1 MLSAGCLRAGKRRA
15 ARRGQLNLKKRLKT
29 LSAEYD
35 LDDASQRDD
44 LSERAVWILLGLL
57 LVWSFGLRLWDAS
70 VGLNVGRFWDERYG
84 LFNIGSL
91 LRGGGLRP
99 VNGFHPSL
107 SYLPQAAVLWVSDQL
122 HEWTGNPI
130 FEVFA
135 RRGFTST
142 TYFLC
147 RLTQVVMGCLTLLMT
162 FVVGRRLAGSR
173 VGLLAAFLLSIV
185 PWHIRQ
191 SVIYKPDI
199 LLVLTT
205 LTAFYLSMRAVSR
218 PSLGS
223 YLAAGAAIG
232 LALAS
237 KFNAGPIAIPLTV
250 AALWLA
256 RQDRRHLLW
265 LVSAGATS
273 VVVFL
278 ALNPY
283 VLLEPD
289 IYRRSFAKTLRDY
302 ERKGEVRGGG
312 SHLNQL
318 VHCVQSL
325 LSREFHGKIV
335 GSLGLVGM
343 VAATV
348 NGLRRHRGSLQ
359 ALYWV
364 MLVSYVVGYVVIYA
378 LTTANPSAHNW
389 LTLTPFVALAAAWML
404 VEAWRWAAGH
414 FQLLARPWVARTAV
428 VVFVVLLASTA
439 NSYVYRV
446 AVPPTANIA
455 GRKFVNSV
463 EDVEA
468 RLVYSEV
475 RIRRVAMREGRETR
489 AVVRRGPLHEVAAA
503 ELDTADAEIFAQS
516 WLEDEEVGEFYR
528 WRMERVPPDR
538 VTMIEPSP
546 FRVRGP
552 ALVLVTHPLALRG
565 ELEEGQWVLQGT
577 APPTYGLRLPESRT
591 GGRLVS
597 LDFSLPSH
605 EGGRADARI
614 VGDETDWNTIPY
626 RVGKRRSFHTTPRF
640 PLDSETRL
648 VLDVPADYVVPEEIS
663 FELRR
668 WNGANVP
675 TDISSKPKT
684 QSQEKRSPTLP

>member
-1 MLSAGCLRAGKRRA
+1 LTTPA
-15 ARRGQLNLKKRLKT
+15 AEN
-29 LSAEYD
+29 D
-35 LDDASQRDD
+35 LGDLFEQNDLSQRT
-44 LSERAVWILLGLL
+44 VWILLCLL

-84 LFNIGSL
+84 LFNIASL

-122 HEWTGNPI
+122 HELTGNPV

-147 RLTQVVMGCLTLLMT
+147 RSTQVVMGCLTLVMT
-162 FVVGRRLAGSR
+162 FVIGRRLAGSR

-205 LTAFYLSMRAVSR
+205 LIAFYLSMRAVSR
-218 PSLGS
+218 PSLWS

-232 LALAS
+232 LALSS

-256 RQDRRHLLW
+256 RQDKRHLLW

-318 VHCVQSL
+318 VHCVESL
-325 LSREFHGKIV
+325 LSKEFHGKIL
-335 GSLGLVGM
+335 GSLGLAGM
-343 VAATV
+343 VTATV
-348 NGLRRHRGSLQ
+348 TGLRKHRGSLQ
-359 ALYWV
+359 TLYWV

-389 LTLTPFVALAAAWML
+389 LPLTPFVALSTAWML
-404 VEAWRWAAGH
+404 VESWRLACGRI
-414 FQLLARPWVARTAV
+414 QLLAKPWVARTAV
-428 VVFVVLLASTA
+428 VVFIALLASTA

-446 AVPPTANIA
+446 AVPQTANIA
-455 GRKFVNSV
+455 GRKFVKSV
-463 EDVEA
+463 EDLEG
-468 RLVYSEV
+468 RLVYSEI
-475 RIRRVAMREGRETR
+475 RIRRVAVRERRETR
-489 AVVRRGPLHEVAAA
+489 AVVRRGPLDQVSAA
-503 ELDTADAEIFAQS
+503 ELDTADAEIFVQS
-516 WLEDEEVGEFYR
+516 WLEDERLGDFYR
-528 WRMERVPPDR
+528 QRLERVPPER

-552 ALVLVTHPLALRG
+552 ALVLVTHPLEREG
-565 ELEEGQWVLQGT
+565 ELVKGQWVLQG
-577 APPTYGLRLPESRT
+577 AEPPTYGLRVSGTQPS
-591 GGRLVS
+591 GQLVS

-605 EGGRADARI
+605 QGARAEAR
-614 VGDETDWNTIPY
+614 VVSDKADHRTIPY

-640 PLDSETRL
+640 PLGSETRL
-648 VLDVPADYVVPEEIS
+648 VLEVPAGYGEPEEIS
-663 FELRR
+663 FELRG
-668 WNGANVP
+668 WGEAKASAEIA
-675 TDISSKPKT
+675 TSPKT
-684 QSQEKRSPTLP
+684 QSQENRSPTRP

>member
-1 MLSAGCLRAGKRRA
+1 M
-15 ARRGQLNLKKRLKT
+15 
-29 LSAEYD
+29 
-35 LDDASQRDD
+35 
-44 LSERAVWILLGLL
+44 
-57 LVWSFGLRLWDAS
+57 RLWDAS

-122 HEWTGNPI
+122 HELTGNPI

-147 RLTQVVMGCLTLLMT
+147 RLTQVVMGCLSLVMT
-162 FVVGRRLAGSR
+162 FVIGRRLAGSR

-205 LTAFYLSMRAVSR
+205 LIAFYLSMRAVSR
-218 PSLGS
+218 PSLWS

-232 LALAS
+232 LALSS

-256 RQDRRHLLW
+256 RQDKRHLLW

-318 VHCVQSL
+318 VHCVESL
-325 LSREFHGKIV
+325 LSKEFHGKIL
-335 GSLGLVGM
+335 GSLGLAGM
-343 VAATV
+343 VTATV
-348 NGLRRHRGSLQ
+348 TGLRKHRGSLQ
-359 ALYWV
+359 TLYWV

-389 LTLTPFVALAAAWML
+389 LTLTPFVALSAAWLL
-404 VEAWRWAAGH
+404 VEGWRWAAGR
-414 FQLLARPWVARTAV
+414 FRLLARPWVARTAA
-428 VVFVVLLASTA
+428 VVFVALLASTA

-446 AVPPTANIA
+446 AVPPTASIA
-455 GRKFVNSV
+455 GRKFVNGV
-463 EDVEA
+463 DDLEG

-475 RIRRVAMREGRETR
+475 RIRRMAMRERRETR
-489 AVVRRGPLHEVAAA
+489 AFVRRGPLDQVPVV
-503 ELDTADAEIFAQS
+503 ELDAADAEVFKQS
-516 WLEDEEVGEFYR
+516 WLEDERLGDFYR
-528 WRMERVPPDR
+528 QRLERVPPEQ
-538 VTMIEPSP
+538 VIMIDSSP

-552 ALVLVTHPLALRG
+552 ALVLVSHPHKRVGVQERG
-565 ELEEGQWVLQGT
+565 QLVLQSL
-577 APPTYGLRLPESRT
+577 APPTYELRLPEVEPI
-591 GGRLVS
+591 GRLLS
-597 LDFSLPSH
+597 LDFSLASH
-605 EGGRADARI
+605 QGVRAEARI
-614 VGDETDWNTIPY
+614 VTGDADLGTVTY
-626 RVGKRRSFHTTPRF
+626 RVGKRRSFHTTPRI
-640 PLDSETRL
+640 PLASETRL
-648 VLDVPADYVVPEEIS
+648 VLDVAADYAAPEEIP
-663 FELRR
+663 FELRWWGETKDR
-668 WNGANVP
+668 
-675 TDISSKPKT
+675 TDITTSPRT

>member
-1 MLSAGCLRAGKRRA
+1 MT
-15 ARRGQLNLKKRLKT
+15 T
-29 LSAEYD
+29 LSAEHD
-35 LDDASQRDD
+35 LDATQQDD
-44 LSERAVWILLGLL
+44 LSQRTVWILLGLL

-70 VGLNVGRFWDERYG
+70 VGLNMGRFWDERYG
-84 LFNIGSL
+84 LYNIDSL

-107 SYLPQAAVLWVSDQL
+107 SYLPQAAVLWLSEQL
-122 HEWTGNPI
+122 HELTGNPI

-142 TYFLC
+142 TYLLC
-147 RLTQVVMGCLTLLMT
+147 RLTQVVMGCLSLFMT
-162 FVVGRRLAGSR
+162 FVIGRRLAGSR

-199 LLVLTT
+199 LLLLTT
-205 LTAFYLSMRAVSR
+205 LIAFYLSMRAVGR

-232 LALAS
+232 LALSS

-250 AALWLA
+250 AALWMA

-302 ERKGEVRGGG
+302 ERKGEVRGGD
-312 SHLNQL
+312 SHLNQ
-318 VHCVQSL
+318 VVYCVESL
-325 LSREFHGKIV
+325 LSKEFHGKV
-335 GSLGLVGM
+335 LGSLGLVGM
-343 VAATV
+343 VAATINV
-348 NGLRRHRGSLQ
+348 LKKHRGSLQ
-359 ALYWV
+359 SLYWV
-364 MLVSYVVGYVVIYA
+364 MLVSYVVGYVAIYA

-389 LTLTPFVALAAAWML
+389 LTLTPFVALSAAWVL
-404 VEAWRWAAGH
+404 VEIWRLAAGRV
-414 FQLLARPWVARTAV
+414 QVLARPWVARAAV
-428 VVFVVLLASTA
+428 AVYVVLLASTA

-446 AVPPTANIA
+446 AVPPTANLA
-455 GRKFVNSV
+455 GRKFVSSV
-463 EDVEA
+463 DDVEG

-475 RIRRVAMREGRETR
+475 RIRRVAVREGRETR
-489 AVVRRGPLHEVAAA
+489 AVVRRGPLDQVTAA

-516 WLEDEEVGEFYR
+516 WMEDEEVGEFYR
-528 WRMERVPPDR
+528 QRLERVPPDW
-538 VTMIEPSP
+538 VTMIDPSP
-546 FRVRGP
+546 FRARGP
-552 ALVLVTHPLALRG
+552 ALVLVTHPLEREG
-565 ELEEGQWVLQGT
+565 ELEDGHWVLQGV
-577 APPTYGLRLPESRT
+577 APPTYGLRSPKTQSVD
-591 GGRLVS
+591 RLVS

-605 EGGRADARI
+605 NGARAEARI
-614 VGDETDWNTIPY
+614 VTDQADFRTIPY
-626 RVGKRRSFHTTPRF
+626 RVGKHRSFHTTPRLPF
-640 PLDSETRL
+640 GSETTL
-648 VLDVPADYVVPEEIS
+648 VLDVPADYVAPEEIP

-668 WNGANVP
+668 WRG
-675 TDISSKPKT
+675 
-684 QSQEKRSPTLP
+684 QQ

>member
-1 MLSAGCLRAGKRRA
+1 LT
-15 ARRGQLNLKKRLKT
+15 T
-29 LSAEYD
+29 LSAEYEID
-35 LDDASQRDD
+35 DD
-44 LSERAVWILLGLL
+44 LQQDDLPQRTVWILLGLL

-84 LFNIGSL
+84 LYNIGSL

-122 HEWTGNPI
+122 HEMTGNPI

-147 RLTQVVMGCLTLLMT
+147 RLTQVVMGCLSLLMT
-162 FVVGRRLAGSR
+162 FVIGRRLAGSR

-199 LLVLTT
+199 LLVLIT
-205 LTAFYLSMRAVSR
+205 LVAFYLSMRAVSR

-232 LALAS
+232 LALSS

-250 AALWLA
+250 AAFWLA

-302 ERKGEVRGGG
+302 ERKGEIRGGG
-312 SHLNQL
+312 SHFNQL
-318 VHCVQSL
+318 IHSVESL
-325 LSREFHGKIV
+325 LSKEFHGKVV
-335 GSLGLVGM
+335 GSLGLAGM
-343 VAATV
+343 VAATA
-348 NGLRRHRGSLQ
+348 NGLRKHRGSLRS
-359 ALYWV
+359 LYWV
-364 MLVSYVVGYVVIYA
+364 MLVSYVVGYVAIYA

-389 LTLTPFVALAAAWML
+389 LTLTPFVALSAAWML
-404 VEAWRWAAGH
+404 VEIWRLAAGRVR
-414 FQLLARPWVARTAV
+414 LLARPWVARTAV

-446 AVPPTANIA
+446 AVPPTVNLA

-463 EDVEA
+463 DDLEG
-468 RLVYSEV
+468 RLVYSEL
-475 RIRRVAMREGRETR
+475 RIRRVAMREGRNTR
-489 AVVRRGPLHEVAAA
+489 AVVRRGPLDQVSAM
-503 ELDTADAEIFAQS
+503 ELDTADAEVFAQS
-516 WLEDEEVGEFYR
+516 WIEDEEVGEFYR
-528 WRMERVPPDR
+528 QRLERVPPDR
-538 VTMIEPSP
+538 VTMIDPSP
-546 FRVRGP
+546 FRARGP
-552 ALVLVTHPLALRG
+552 ALVLVTHPLERVG
-565 ELEEGQWVLQGT
+565 ELEEGHWVLEGL
-577 APPTYGLRLPESRT
+577 APPTYGLRLPETRSPD
-591 GGRLVS
+591 RLVS

-605 EGGRADARI
+605 KGARAEARI
-614 VGDETDWNTIPY
+614 VTSEADYGTIPY
-626 RVGKRRSFHTTPRF
+626 RVGKRRSFHTTPRL
-640 PLDSETRL
+640 PLGGETRL
-648 VLDVPADYVVPEEIS
+648 VLDVPADYVAPEEIP

-668 WNGANVP
+668 WRGH
-675 TDISSKPKT
+675 
-684 QSQEKRSPTLP
+684 Q